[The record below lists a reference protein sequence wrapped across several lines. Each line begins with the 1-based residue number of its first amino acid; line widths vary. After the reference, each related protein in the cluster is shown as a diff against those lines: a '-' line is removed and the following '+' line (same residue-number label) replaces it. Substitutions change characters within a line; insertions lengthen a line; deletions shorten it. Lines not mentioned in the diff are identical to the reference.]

1 MRSTLEQPIT
11 LPRCYGAVDLKVR
24 SYKFQLQS
32 FYILKLIFVGGLDP
46 VMKAYNQSIHID
58 KAFWKQDIA
67 GSIAWARANKNVGIL
82 TESEF
87 EEIARGFA
95 IVAQE
100 WESNTF
106 KIDPDL
112 DEDIYTA
119 NERRLGE
126 VIGMDTAGKLHT
138 GRSRNDQS
146 SNNARL
152 WLRDNLE
159 PVSKWLK
166 EFLDTLISRAEFDI
180 DHLMPGYTHLQRAQ
194 PVRWS
199 HFLLNHATA
208 FAADLQRLNEVLP
221 RINSSP
227 YGSGALAGNAFGV
240 DRQAIADELGFAS
253 LAPNS
258 MRVAGDRDFS
268 VEFLQWAAMLMM
280 HLSRYAED
288 LVIYGTAEFGFIQLA
303 DAYCTGSSLM
313 PQKKNSDS
321 LELIRGRSG
330 RVFGNMTAMM
340 YSVKGLPSTY
350 NKDLGGSHEAM
361 MDATKTV
368 GESLQV
374 ATGVL
379 ATLSIFPEKMIAAL
393 TPDMLATDLAEYLV
407 RKGVPFRET
416 HHIAGRVVKLAETA
430 KLPMDRLSFKQ
441 IQEVDSRFSEDVM
454 ECFNYEKSVESH
466 NVQGGTSRS
475 SVLQQ
480 ITDLRSMIAAL

>member
-1 MRSTLEQPIT
+1 
-11 LPRCYGAVDLKVR
+11 
-24 SYKFQLQS
+24 
-32 FYILKLIFVGGLDP
+32 
-46 VMKAYNQSIHID
+46 
-58 KAFWKQDIA
+58 
-67 GSIAWARANKNVGIL
+67 
-82 TESEF
+82 
-87 EEIARGFA
+87 
-95 IVAQE
+95 
-100 WESNTF
+100 
-106 KIDPDL
+106 
-112 DEDIYTA
+112 
-119 NERRLGE
+119 
-126 VIGMDTAGKLHT
+126 
-138 GRSRNDQS
+138 
-146 SNNARL
+146 
-152 WLRDNLE
+152 
-159 PVSKWLK
+159 
-166 EFLDTLISRAEFDI
+166 
-180 DHLMPGYTHLQRAQ
+180 
-194 PVRWS
+194 
-199 HFLLNHATA
+199 
-208 FAADLQRLNEVLP
+208 
-221 RINSSP
+221 
-227 YGSGALAGNAFGV
+227 
-240 DRQAIADELGFAS
+240 
-253 LAPNS
+253 
-258 MRVAGDRDFS
+258 
-268 VEFLQWAAMLMM
+268 
-280 HLSRYAED
+280 
-288 LVIYGTAEFGFIQLA
+288 
-303 DAYCTGSSLM
+303 M

-379 ATLSIFPEKMIAAL
+379 ATLSIFPEKMIDAL